1 MFSFLIPLLEVF
13 KVVIAAVASIVFLGL
28 SGLTFACSAAA
39 LTVTAP
45 LFIIFSP
52 ILVPATIATAVL
64 TSGFTA
70 GSILGAM
77 AIALISRRMG
87 LKPTLFVR
95 SLPTKTLFSLQPKIN
110 YDGTF
115 KGSWGG
121 GSSTQAL
128 SNFSYGGT
136 WTATWGGRTFSGS
149 FGDKSGGGSSSAPA
163 GGSTPAPA
171 PAAASTPAPAPA
183 PAAASTP
190 APKSKS
196 KSKSK
201 PPK

>member
-1 MFSFLIPLLEVF
+1 MFSFLIPLLEVL
-13 KVVIAAVASIVFLGL
+13 KVVIVAVASIVFLGL
-28 SGLTFACSAAA
+28 SGLTFAGSAAA
-39 LTVTAP
+39 LTVTTP

-70 GSILGAM
+70 GSIFGAM
-77 AIALISRRMG
+77 AIALVRRRMG

-95 SLPTKTLFSLQPKIN
+95 ISPNQTLFSLHPKVN
-110 YDGTF
+110 YEGTF

-121 GSSTQAL
+121 GSSTQAM
-128 SNFSYGGT
+128 SNFGYGGT

-149 FGDKSGGGSSSAPA
+149 FGDKSAGGSS
-163 GGSTPAPA
+163 
-171 PAAASTPAPAPA
+171 STPAPAPA

-190 APKSKS
+190 KPTATP
-196 KSKSK
+196 K